1 MCADIRYIGTTK
13 GSRLARNGKSGP
25 SVGVDGHQ
33 MRRKMRSASVA
44 AGRVVCAGR
53 LIEDL
58 HAVQLVLD
66 LSRRRE
72 PTAESE

>member
-1 MCADIRYIGTTK
+1 MCADIRDIGTTK
-13 GSRLARNGKSGP
+13 GSRLAGNGKSGP

-53 LIEDL
+53 LIDL

-72 PTAESE
+72 PTAESD